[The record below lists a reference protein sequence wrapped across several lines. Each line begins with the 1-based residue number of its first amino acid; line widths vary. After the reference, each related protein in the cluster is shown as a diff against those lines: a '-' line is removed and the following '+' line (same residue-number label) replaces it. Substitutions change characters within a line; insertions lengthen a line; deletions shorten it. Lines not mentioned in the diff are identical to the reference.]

1 MQTIDIAQAIKENS
15 TSVSQNLDSSVLE
28 ELMKF
33 NLPSYIKVSDV
44 NNAAA
49 GIALIEKGTLNNPAD
64 DISTLITFK
73 TDGYMPQF
81 VIKWDNSF
89 FIDITTKK
97 HADGIK

>member
-1 MQTIDIAQAIKENS
+1 
-15 TSVSQNLDSSVLE
+15 
-28 ELMKF
+28 MKF

-49 GIALIEKGTLNNPAD
+49 GIALIEKGTLNNPAN

-89 FIDITTKK
+89 FYRYNNKETCGWNKINSSKIE
-97 HADGIK
+97 